1 MFIFLF
7 LFECVGLSVAKDS
20 NVDILIFNMI
30 LNIADRIYI
39 DGLLLLVLL
48 AFFRRLRLFLSTKV
62 LQIIFKN
69 TGSHYICIYSRHFV
83 RSCAVAQSSTL
94 IKHTFVL

>member
-20 NVDILIFNMI
+20 NVDIFNMI
-30 LNIADRIYI
+30 LNIDRIYI
-39 DGLLLLVLL
+39 DGLLLVLL

-83 RSCAVAQSSTL
+83 RSCAVAQSSTFD
-94 IKHTFVL
+94 KAYVL